1 MWLIASLFIL
11 LLTGFLLA
19 ALLRKTRSHLGR
31 PTLDRAGAFRIALLA
46 TAMSYA
52 ADYPVNAI
60 FESFVG
66 SLIAALLI
74 CFAIWMLGLMKLTN
88 AAPGR
93 AFPVASAAALI
104 TIALQLGLQLV
115 APAG

>member
-19 ALLRKTRSHLGR
+19 ALLMKTRSHLGR
-31 PTLDRAGAFRIALLA
+31 PALAWRGAFRIALLA

-60 FESFVG
+60 FGSFLG
-66 SLIAALLI
+66 SLIAALVI
-74 CFAIWMLGLMKLTN
+74 CFGIWMLGLMKMIN
-88 AAPGR
+88 AAPER
-93 AFPVASAAALI
+93 ALPVASLAACI
-104 TIALQLGLQLV
+104 TMALQLGLQMV